1 MMLNSVNN
9 NQPNFGMSVLKPGS
23 KKAMQGFAEAIGI
36 ASDNFVTR
44 TTARRGLRQI
54 IRENLGNPYHIQY
67 SANSKAFE
75 LLEKG
80 GAGVKETFDIIP
92 KKPAKNAFQKFGRR
106 IRRIYNVLC
115 NPKGE
120 LPKALR
126 DASNQASGYYQLDL
140 AQEAARKKAA
150 AKLEKAA
157 ERTGQIFD
165 EVKAEAIQK
174 RL

>member
-36 ASDNFVTR
+36 ASNNFITR
-44 TTARRGLRQI
+44 TTAERGLEQI
-54 IRENLGNPYHIQY
+54 IRENLGNPYNIQY
-67 SANSKAFE
+67 SANSNAFE
-75 LLEKG
+75 LVEKG
-80 GAGVKETFDIIP
+80 TTVVKESFDIIAR
-92 KKPAKNAFQKFGRR
+92 KPAKTVLQKIGRGFQKGWNILF
-106 IRRIYNVLC
+106 

-126 DASNQASGYYQLDL
+126 DASNQARGFHQLDL

-165 EVKAEAIQK
+165 KVKK
-174 RL
+174 NPR

>member
-9 NQPNFGMSVLKPGS
+9 NQPTFGMALKKPNAS
-23 KKAMQGFAEAIGI
+23 DMKKFAQAIGT

-67 SANSKAFE
+67 SANSNAFE
-75 LLEKG
+75 LVEKG
-80 GAGVKETFDIIP
+80 AAGVRENFEIIAR
-92 KKPAKNAFQKFGRR
+92 KPAKTVLQKIGRGFKKGWN
-106 IRRIYNVLC
+106 ILF

-126 DASNQASGYYQLDL
+126 DASNQARGYHQLDL

-165 EVKAEAIQK
+165 EVKGNH
-174 RL
+174 R